1 VTDVSG
7 AAGATPAD
15 DATPRSGAPVLLTLS
30 ALLLA
35 TIALSILVGRYPRP
49 YWLSP
54 ELLASDE
61 MARNLVLGLRL
72 PRLLVAV
79 VLGAVLAGAG
89 FTMQMVFRNPLIE
102 PGFLGVSQGAAFG
115 AALAIVLLGGS
126 GPLVQGL
133 ATLFALLGLGLTWL
147 LSRAF
152 RFGGHTLRLILS
164 GIAVSALFSSGVG
177 VLKFMADPLRQLP
190 DITFWL
196 LGGLWGVTW
205 KQLAWLLPVAL
216 PALLVLLLFRWRLN
230 VISLDDETAFALGVS
245 VRKERFLLLFVSV
258 AATAVVVSVA
268 GMVGWIGL
276 ITPHLARRLQG
287 ADARRALP
295 AALLLGA
302 LLSLVCDDLARTLIA
317 GEIPLGI
324 LTSLLGTVVFAWLM
338 VRQSGRARA

>member
-205 KQLAWLLPVAL
+205 KQLAWPSS
-216 PALLVLLLFRWRLN
+216 F
-230 VISLDDETAFALGVS
+230 SS
-245 VRKERFLLLFVSV
+245 S
-258 AATAVVVSVA
+258 SA
-268 GMVGWIGL
+268 G
-276 ITPHLARRLQG
+276 A
-287 ADARRALP
+287 
-295 AALLLGA
+295 
-302 LLSLVCDDLARTLIA
+302 
-317 GEIPLGI
+317 
-324 LTSLLGTVVFAWLM
+324 
-338 VRQSGRARA
+338 

>member
-1 VTDVSG
+1 
-7 AAGATPAD
+7 
-15 DATPRSGAPVLLTLS
+15 
-30 ALLLA
+30 
-35 TIALSILVGRYPRP
+35 
-49 YWLSP
+49 
-54 ELLASDE
+54 
-61 MARNLVLGLRL
+61 M
-72 PRLLVAV
+72 
-79 VLGAVLAGAG
+79 
-89 FTMQMVFRNPLIE
+89 
-102 PGFLGVSQGAAFG
+102 
-115 AALAIVLLGGS
+115 
-126 GPLVQGL
+126 
-133 ATLFALLGLGLTWL
+133 
-147 LSRAF
+147 
-152 RFGGHTLRLILS
+152 
-164 GIAVSALFSSGVG
+164 
-177 VLKFMADPLRQLP
+177 
-190 DITFWL
+190 
-196 LGGLWGVTW
+196 
-205 KQLAWLLPVAL
+205 
-216 PALLVLLLFRWRLN
+216 ALLVLLLFRWRLN